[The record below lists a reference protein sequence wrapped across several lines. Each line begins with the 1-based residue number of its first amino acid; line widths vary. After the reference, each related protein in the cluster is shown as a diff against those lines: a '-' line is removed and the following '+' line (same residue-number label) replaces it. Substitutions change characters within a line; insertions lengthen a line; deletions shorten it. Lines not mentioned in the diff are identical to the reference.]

1 MGSIE
6 MIPSIKY
13 KQENYYSYH

>member
-1 MGSIE
+1 
-6 MIPSIKY
+6 MIAFIKY